1 MISRV
6 SKTLSRQ
13 NSRNVDKGFRAYSQK
28 PCSDLSETKKGIYNS
43 LEPFIKDFE
52 QILKNGF
59 QKTRTLQAVCKN
71 LEQFLKNRVQ
81 KYLKPKNVF
90 RTL

>member
-6 SKTLSRQ
+6 SKTLSKQ

-28 PCSDLSETKKGIYNS
+28 PCLDLPETKKDIYNS

-52 QILKNGF
+52 QILKKGF
-59 QKTRTLQAVCKN
+59 QNSPSSLQTLRADSQKSCSKVSRTKKCV
-71 LEQFLKNRVQ
+71 
-81 KYLKPKNVF
+81 
-90 RTL
+90 